1 VLCRSPLR
9 RGGGCSRR
17 SHAYLPDVP
26 LLALCTSPEA
36 LDGQVG
42 VAAVVGTPFAVEW
55 CAGCRPLVV
64 LERQNHQ

>member
-1 VLCRSPLR
+1 
-9 RGGGCSRR
+9 
-17 SHAYLPDVP
+17 VP